1 VDSGSPSLSGKCFF
15 NYILNS
21 TSRLVLEHFYVIRSL
36 EMCLFSYGILFKEPD
51 SHLEK
56 DFFIHRYA
64 SAARSLYLDPDPPEI
79 SANAKRRFSSSV
91 SEQAVLDVIVK
102 I

>member
-1 VDSGSPSLSGKCFF
+1 
-15 NYILNS
+15 
-21 TSRLVLEHFYVIRSL
+21 
-36 EMCLFSYGILFKEPD
+36 MCRFSYGILFKEPD

-56 DFFIHRYA
+56 DFFIHRSA

-79 SANAKRRFSSSV
+79 SANPKRKFSPSV